1 MKKSIVLNKIKSIIK
16 QIDPQ
21 AEVILYGSRAR
32 GDERPDSDWDLLIL
46 VNTKADLDYERIFR
60 HKLFD
65 LELELEQSFS
75 VTVHN
80 KNEWKLKHWVNTTL
94 SKYCQR
100 RNKDIDVKR
109 ATQEDYIKYRLERA
123 WKTLEDAKY
132 LASIN
137 KLGLIH

>member
-1 MKKSIVLNKIKSIIK
+1 MKNEKVIVLNKIKSIIK

-32 GDERPDSDWDLLIL
+32 GDERPDSDCDLLIL
-46 VNTKADLDYERIFR
+46 ANTKADLDYERIFR

-80 KNEWKLKHWVNTTL
+80 KNEWKLRHW
-94 SKYCQR
+94 
-100 RNKDIDVKR
+100 
-109 ATQEDYIKYRLERA
+109 IKPLYQNIAREGIR
-123 WKTLEDAKY
+123 
-132 LASIN
+132 I
-137 KLGLIH
+137 

>member
-1 MKKSIVLNKIKSIIK
+1 MENEKSIVLNKIKSIIK

-21 AEVILYGSRAR
+21 AAVILYGSRAR

-80 KNEWKLKHWVNTTL
+80 KNESKLKHWVTPLYQNIA
-94 SKYCQR
+94 R
-100 RNKDIDVKR
+100 EAIRI
-109 ATQEDYIKYRLERA
+109 
-123 WKTLEDAKY
+123 
-132 LASIN
+132 
-137 KLGLIH
+137 

>member
-1 MKKSIVLNKIKSIIK
+1 MENGKSIVLNKIKSIIK

-80 KNEWKLKHWVNTTL
+80 KNEWELKHWVTPLYQNIA
-94 SKYCQR
+94 R
-100 RNKDIDVKR
+100 EGIRI
-109 ATQEDYIKYRLERA
+109 
-123 WKTLEDAKY
+123 
-132 LASIN
+132 
-137 KLGLIH
+137 